1 MHMNVLVYI
10 ALGFALGLL
19 YRWAFDASRIYKR
32 LVEDRAPGR
41 NRFPLVNKIASILIA
56 VVVLITS
63 MVLIG
68 ADRDHSWIRL
78 ALFLVVWLFTA
89 AAAKHVAQ
97 FIRE

>member
-1 MHMNVLVYI
+1 MHMSVLVYI

-19 YRWAFDASRIYKR
+19 YRWASDASRSYKK
-32 LVEDRAPGR
+32 LAEDRAPGR

-56 VVVLITS
+56 AVVLIGS

-68 ADRDHSWIRL
+68 ADRDHTWIRL
-78 ALFLVVWLFTA
+78 ALFLVVWLSTA
-89 AAAKHVAQ
+89 TATKHGAH

>member
-1 MHMNVLVYI
+1 MNVLVYI

-19 YRWAFDASRIYKR
+19 YRWAFAASRIYKK
-32 LVEDRAPGR
+32 LVEDRVPGR
-41 NRFPLVNKIASILIA
+41 NRFPLVNKISSILIA
-56 VVVLITS
+56 TVVLIGS

-78 ALFLVVWLFTA
+78 ALFLAVWLSTATA
-89 AAAKHVAQ
+89 ARHVVR